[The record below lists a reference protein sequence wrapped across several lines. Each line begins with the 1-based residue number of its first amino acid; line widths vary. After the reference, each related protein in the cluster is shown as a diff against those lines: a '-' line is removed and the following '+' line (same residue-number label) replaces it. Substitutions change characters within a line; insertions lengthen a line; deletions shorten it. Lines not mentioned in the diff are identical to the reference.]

1 MPKRFGVR
9 RRLLLSVPA
18 AALLCIVLVAPA
30 QAGSS
35 PGSSAVSGPVT
46 HPDADHMG
54 STIRAHEPQAPTPGV
69 VRPNALVAGQ
79 PLGMD
84 VSNYQ
89 PTINWN
95 SAAANGAKFVYTK
108 ATEGT
113 GYTDATFGAHY
124 DDAYAAGLIRG
135 AYHFALPDRSSGAAQ
150 AAFFVANGGNWSADG
165 MTLPP
170 MLDIEYNPYGDT
182 CYGMTGAPMVSWI
195 RGFSTTVHSLT
206 GRYPTIYST
215 RGWWNQCTASDATF
229 GATNPLFLAC
239 YCSGPGT
246 MPVGWDYHT
255 IWQYNDA
262 GILPGDQDVFNGS
275 LAQLRTFAAV
285 ADGPIPGTPSPPST
299 GGGTGPTG
307 GTSPA
312 PQNGTAAVVPA
323 SAEAGG
329 VVGVMLDGWAPNTTL
344 AVTLDGTGRTYS
356 VTTDAAGSG
365 FRSIN
370 VPANTSGGGHT
381 VVASAGSASGSGAF
395 QVTPLAPGSLYQI
408 LSVVLRFLFG
418 I

>member
-1 MPKRFGVR
+1 MP
-9 RRLLLSVPA
+9 L
-18 AALLCIVLVAPA
+18 
-30 QAGSS
+30 
-35 PGSSAVSGPVT
+35 
-46 HPDADHMG
+46 
-54 STIRAHEPQAPTPGV
+54 
-69 VRPNALVAGQ
+69 
-79 PLGMD
+79 
-84 VSNYQ
+84 
-89 PTINWN
+89 
-95 SAAANGAKFVYTK
+95 
-108 ATEGT
+108 
-113 GYTDATFGAHY
+113 
-124 DDAYAAGLIRG
+124 
-135 AYHFALPDRSSGAAQ
+135 
-150 AAFFVANGGNWSADG
+150 
-165 MTLPP
+165 
-170 MLDIEYNPYGDT
+170 
-182 CYGMTGAPMVSWI
+182 
-195 RGFSTTVHSLT
+195 
-206 GRYPTIYST
+206 
-215 RGWWNQCTASDATF
+215 
-229 GATNPLFLAC
+229 
-239 YCSGPGT
+239 
-246 MPVGWDYHT
+246 GWDYHT

-275 LAQLRTFAAV
+275 LDQLRTFAAV

-365 FRSIN
+365 FRPIN